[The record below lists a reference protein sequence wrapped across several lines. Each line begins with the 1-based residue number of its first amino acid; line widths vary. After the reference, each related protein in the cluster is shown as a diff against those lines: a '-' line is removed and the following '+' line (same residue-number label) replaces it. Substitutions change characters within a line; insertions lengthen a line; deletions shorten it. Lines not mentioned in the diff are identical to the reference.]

1 MDVFLGGSRHLS
13 YIPSEVVFK
22 IEDLIN
28 SGALFLVGDAPGTDA
43 AFQEHLRR
51 IGCRDVKV
59 FTSAF
64 KIRNNLGQWP
74 IQQID
79 SGLKS
84 KSAAAHAFKDR
95 HMADICDFGI
105 MIWDGVSPGT
115 LSNMIDLIEKGKD
128 SYVYFVPDQDFFK
141 IDSISSLE
149 QFELRFPE
157 VYGEAQ
163 KRLKAFQKR
172 LKTRSK
178 VKPET
183 LF

>member
-13 YIPSEVVFK
+13 YIPGEVVSK
-22 IEDLIN
+22 IEDLFN
-28 SGALFLVGDAPGTDA
+28 SGAFFLVGDAPGSDA
-43 AFQEHLRR
+43 AFQEHLRS
-51 IGCRDVKV
+51 IGCRDVTV

-64 KIRNNLGQWP
+64 EIRNNLGHWP
-74 IQQID
+74 IQQIN

-115 LSNMIDLIEKGKD
+115 LSNMMDLIEKGKD
-128 SYVYFVPDQDFFK
+128 SYVYLAPDQDFFK
-141 IDSISSLE
+141 IESIRSLE

-157 VYGEAQ
+157 VYLEAQ
-163 KRLKAFQKR
+163 KRLRAFQKR
-172 LKTRSK
+172 LNTRSK
-178 VKPET
+178 IKPET